1 MEYEVREVHRTGA
14 IVSDELIPEEQES
27 SPLIPVSSSYEYLE
41 GEDDSPYIVNCST
54 Y

>member
-1 MEYEVREVHRTGA
+1 MDYEVIEVQQTGV
-14 IVSDELIPEEQES
+14 IVSDELIAEEQEA

-41 GEDDSPYIVNCST
+41 GADDSPYIVTCSA

>member
-1 MEYEVREVHRTGA
+1 MDYEVIEVQKTGV
-14 IVSDELIPEEQES
+14 IVSDELIAEEQEA

-41 GEDDSPYIVNCST
+41 GTEHSPYIITSSS